1 MHCCTSSWPSCAAS
15 MAFFMH
21 SPAVLHPPGNMAATP
36 SAAARPPSGMTAGE
50 AGAQQQAQA
59 LGQRPQP
66 AQPEE
71 RRQQPGLVGVHQALR
86 PGNRPPALTD
96 SSSGT
101 ALQPG
106 QPLLCITLSLPVREV
121 QRSAVKGPATVNAC
135 TGASLLR
142 MLLAEKQS
150 GRSQTHLSAQAALTS
165 PPSSSPSAS
174 TSLVSE
180 QERRGPQQR
189 WALARNSFE
198 AAHRFR
204 TFGRLHRQ
212 RMSGQLPPLSNGT
225 PQQHS
230 AGL

>member
-1 MHCCTSSWPSCAAS
+1 MHCCSSSWPSCAAS

-21 SPAVLHPPGNMAATP
+21 SPAVLHPPGTMAATP

-106 QPLLCITLSLPVREV
+106 QPLPCITPSLPARQVQRCYKRTCHSKRLHWCFSVTNASCREAVRAFPNPPFCTGSTDVPAILLALSLDQPGV
-121 QRSAVKGPATVNAC
+121 
-135 TGASLLR
+135 GAG
-142 MLLAEKQS
+142 A
-150 GRSQTHLSAQAALTS
+150 
-165 PPSSSPSAS
+165 
-174 TSLVSE
+174 
-180 QERRGPQQR
+180 
-189 WALARNSFE
+189 
-198 AAHRFR
+198 
-204 TFGRLHRQ
+204 
-212 RMSGQLPPLSNGT
+212 
-225 PQQHS
+225 
-230 AGL
+230 